1 MRSGHLTASLLI
13 FFSSA
18 TAFADAPKPGL
29 SPVVK
34 VVQKPA
40 PRKPPPAPVAPQ
52 NPPRVALTL
61 TAPSPNAWKLRVENT
76 GEVPLRLVADA
87 RLLSL
92 EITPPTGK
100 TVQCVLP
107 ADARPANDGGANALV
122 FMPKAAFTATIDP
135 RFYCLHQPEVLV
147 AGAKVVAHF
156 GFTSAGR
163 IITAP
168 FVVSPIAE
176 GGTSPVVGGDPPVSP
191 AKEIVG
197 AVITLDENASPKALP
212 ALAETP
218 DAKLDLAL
226 SPRVDAGRPNELT
239 ATVSVTN
246 TGTRAST
253 FLFRLQT
260 LGFDVIGPTGVAT
273 RCGGSGESAGVR
285 EFFTTLAPKAKT
297 SVSILPTAIC
307 PDRTFD
313 RPGVYEVRP
322 RLDTRQA
329 SGKSLGLHTFEDLV
343 IGPPSLVRIRQ
354 VRANGPLPNP
364 TIE

>member
-1 MRSGHLTASLLI
+1 MRSGHLAASLLI
-13 FFSSA
+13 FLSSA
-18 TAFADAPKPGL
+18 IAFA
-29 SPVVK
+29 
-34 VVQKPA
+34 
-40 PRKPPPAPVAPQ
+40 RKPPPAPAQ

-100 TVQCVLP
+100 PVLCALP
-107 ADARPANDGGANALV
+107 ADARPVSDVGGNALV
-122 FMPKAAFTATIDP
+122 FLPKTAFTATIDP
-135 RFYCLHQPEVLV
+135 RFYCLHQPEGLV

-156 GFTSAGR
+156 GFTTGGR
-163 IITAP
+163 TITAP
-168 FVVSPIAE
+168 FVVAPIPE

-197 AVITLDENASPKALP
+197 AAITLDESASPKTLP
-212 ALAETP
+212 ALSENP
-218 DAKLDLAL
+218 DAKLDIGL
-226 SPRVDAGRPNELT
+226 SPRLDAGRPSELT

-260 LGFDVIGPTGVAT
+260 LGFDVVGPTGIAT
-273 RCGGSGESAGVR
+273 RCGSSGESAGIR
-285 EFFTTLAPKAKT
+285 EFFTTLAPKAKA
-297 SVSILPTAIC
+297 SISILPTAMC

-313 RPGVYEVRP
+313 RAGVYEIRP

-329 SGKSLGLHTFEDLV
+329 SGKSVGLHTFDELV

-354 VRANGPLPNP
+354 VRANGPLPTP